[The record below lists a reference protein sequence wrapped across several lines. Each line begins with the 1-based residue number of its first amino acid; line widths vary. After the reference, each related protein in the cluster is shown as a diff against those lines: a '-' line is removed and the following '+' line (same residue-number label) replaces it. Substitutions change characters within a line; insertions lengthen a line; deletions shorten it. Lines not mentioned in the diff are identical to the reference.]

1 MLILH
6 GSWIPDRG
14 QFYFWAE
21 HDRPVARR
29 RGRKAAVTVH
39 PAAATGAELAEL
51 LRALLPDAEAVG
63 APEVIEAWLPS
74 SADRPLPSPE
84 LLRLNPDLA
93 VDDGAAKLVRWTLS
107 ACPLKPLAALDVLLA
122 LSELAAVRGG
132 GAVMGSDVRFWGA
145 AAKLAVTLLAGQ
157 RYLPSLAP
165 ESSIRYRATW
175 QPILDEPPEAAQVT
189 TLVMSMPPV
198 CRALCA
204 PGPHAEPRGSE
215 AAPGPRAL
223 LADFLSAAVDAAVRA
238 WAAPARRRVRGA
250 AVAAS
255 AGQAWLDALYADDP
269 TFPGT
274 RSALVDL
281 LEAWRGWTAQ
291 RHAAGGP
298 GFRICF
304 LLAPPDDDAART
316 QPGWRLRYL
325 LQATDDLSLL
335 VPAEEIWRARG
346 NALHI
351 LNRRFDE
358 PQERLLAGLGLAAR
372 LCPAVESSL
381 RQKQPEAAHLTTD
394 EAYHFLREVAPLL
407 ETSGFGVLVPPW
419 WGKHGAAGFSSRLK
433 LRPKQGK
440 SGPAAAAPGHLSFDT
455 LIEFDWELAMGGQ
468 PISAEEFRR
477 LADLKTPL
485 VQVRGEWVVLD
496 PDAIEG
502 GIRFWEE
509 QRNRGEVGLLDALHM
524 ALDANNPDGLA
535 VDGVEAAGWLA
546 PLLAELTG
554 DEKLPDLPPPPGFNG
569 TLRPYQARGMAWL
582 WFLRRLGLGA
592 CLADDMGLGKTPTTI
607 AALLHARGAAGDR
620 RPALVICPTSVV
632 GNWQREV
639 TRFAPDLA
647 VLVHHGVDR
656 LADDAFVAAAVASDI
671 VISSYGL
678 VRRDAET
685 LGKVRWSAV
694 IADEAQNVK
703 NPDTKQAQAVRRL
716 PADHRVALTGTPV
729 ENRLTDLW
737 SIMQFL
743 NPGYLGSQRAFRQQF
758 VLPVERYSDVEA
770 SNRLRRLVQPF
781 VLRRLKTD
789 PTIIQDLPEK
799 NEMKVYC
806 SLTAEQ
812 ATLYEAVV
820 QDTLRRVDAAE
831 GIERRGQVL
840 AMLMKLKQVCN
851 HPAHFLGDGSALA
864 GRSGKLERL
873 VEMLE
878 EVVSV
883 GDRAL
888 VFTQF
893 YEMGELMRRHL
904 AQMLGGGV
912 QFLHG
917 GTAQRQRDRMIA
929 QFQEDPDGPNI
940 FILSLKAGGTGLN
953 LTRANHVFHFD
964 RWWNPAV
971 ENQATDRAF
980 RIGQRRDV
988 QVHKFVCTGTLE
1000 ERIDDL
1006 IESKRALADNVLGAG
1021 ESWLTELS
1029 SDQLRELLLL
1039 RRDAVVE

>member
-6 GSWIPDRG
+6 GSWLPAWG
-14 QFYFWAE
+14 QFCFWAE
-21 HDRPVARR
+21 RDQPAARR
-29 RGRKAAVTVH
+29 RGRKAVVAAN
-39 PAAATGAELAEL
+39 PAAAAGADLAAL
-51 LRALLPDAEAVG
+51 LRALFPAAPIADRAET
-63 APEVIEAWLPS
+63 IEAWLPS
-74 SADRPLPSPE
+74 APDRPLPSPE
-84 LLRLNPDLA
+84 LLHLNPDLA
-93 VDDGAAKLVRWTLS
+93 GEPAAPALACWTLP
-107 ACPLKPLAALDVLLA
+107 ACPFKPLAALDALLELPDPAAA
-122 LSELAAVRGG
+122 LDAGAAI
-132 GAVMGSDVRFWGA
+132 GSDLRFWSA
-145 AAKLAVTLLAGQ
+145 AAKLAVALLAGQ
-157 RYLPSLAP
+157 RYFPALGP
-165 ESSIRYRATW
+165 ESSIRYRAAW
-175 QPILDEPPEAAQVT
+175 QPLLDEPPEAAQVT
-189 TLVMSMPPV
+189 TLVMAMPPA
-198 CRALCA
+198 CRALRA
-204 PGPHAEPRGSE
+204 PRAGPAAGGPET
-215 AAPGPRAL
+215 APGPRAL
-223 LADFLSAAVDAAVRA
+223 LADFLAATVDAAVRA
-238 WAAPARRRVRGA
+238 WAAPARRRARA
-250 AVAAS
+250 AVATS
-255 AGQAWLDALYADDP
+255 AGQAWLEALYADDP
-269 TFPGT
+269 TFPST
-274 RSALVDL
+274 RAALGDL
-281 LEAWRGWTAQ
+281 LEAWRGWIAQ
-291 RHAAGGP
+291 RQAAGGP

-304 LLAPPDDDAART
+304 RLEPPEGEAARS

-335 VPAEEIWRARG
+335 APAAEVWRAQG
-346 NALHI
+346 NSLHI

-372 LCPAVESSL
+372 LCPPIEASL
-381 RQKQPEAAHLTTD
+381 RLKRPAEAQLTTD

-419 WGKHGAAGFSSRLK
+419 WGKHGAAGFSARLK
-433 LRPKQGK
+433 LRPKSGK
-440 SGPAAAAPGHLSFDT
+440 SAPASAAPGRLSFDT

-468 PISAEEFRR
+468 PISAEEFHR
-477 LADLKTPL
+477 LAALKTPL

-496 PDAIEG
+496 PDAIEK

-524 ALDANNPDGLA
+524 ALDVDHPDGLA
-535 VDGVEAAGWLA
+535 VDGVETKGWLTS
-546 PLLAELTG
+546 LLAELAG
-554 DEKLPDLPPPPGFNG
+554 DEKLPDLPPPPGFRG
-569 TLRPYQARGMAWL
+569 ALRPYQARGVAWL
-582 WFLRRLGLGA
+582 EFLRRLGLGA
-592 CLADDMGLGKTPTTI
+592 CLADDMGLGKTPTTL
-607 AALLHARGAAGDR
+607 AALLHARIASGEP
-620 RPALVICPTSVV
+620 RPTLVICPTSVV
-632 GNWQREV
+632 GNWQREAA
-639 TRFAPDLA
+639 RFAPELT
-647 VLVHHGVDR
+647 VLVHHGGDR
-656 LADDAFVAAAVASDI
+656 LADEAFATAAAASDI

-685 LGKVRWSAV
+685 LGKVHWSAV
-694 IADEAQNVK
+694 VADEAQNIK

-716 PADHRVALTGTPV
+716 PADHRLALTGTPV
-729 ENRLTDLW
+729 ENRLSDLW
-737 SIMQFL
+737 SIMHFL

-758 VLPVERYSDVEA
+758 TLPVERYGDADA
-770 SNRLRRLVQPF
+770 SSRLRRLVQPF

-799 NEMKVYC
+799 NEMRVYC
-806 SLTAEQ
+806 SLTPEQ

-820 QDTLRRVDAAE
+820 QDTLQRVEVAE

-864 GRSGKLERL
+864 DRSGKLQRL

-878 EVVSV
+878 EVLSV
-883 GDRAL
+883 DDRAL

-893 YEMGELMRRHL
+893 SEMGELLRRHL
-904 AQMLGGGV
+904 AQVLGGGV

-917 GTAQRQRDRMIA
+917 GTPQPHRDRMIA
-929 QFQEDPDGPNI
+929 RFQEDPDGPNI

-1006 IESKRALADNVLGAG
+1006 IESKRALAENVLGAG

-1029 SDQLRELLLL
+1029 SDQLRELLVL
-1039 RRDAVVE
+1039 RRDAVVA